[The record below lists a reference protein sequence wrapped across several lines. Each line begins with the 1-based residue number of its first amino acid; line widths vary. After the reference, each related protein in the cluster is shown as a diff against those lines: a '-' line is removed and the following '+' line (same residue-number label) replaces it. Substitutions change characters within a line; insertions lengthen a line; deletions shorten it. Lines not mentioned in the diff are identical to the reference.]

1 MVEYS
6 VGAVWTQHGESVGTN
21 RYLIEFADADVRSDA
36 IDHLRRTIDDRLI
49 ALNEDYRRRR
59 ATGLGMRAPEIVV
72 VKPGAF
78 NDWMKS
84 RGKLGGQHKVPRLVP
99 DQTLFQSMIDYFGG
113 RPL

>member
-1 MVEYS
+1 MWPR
-6 VGAVWTQHGESVGTN
+6 AGESVGTH
-21 RYLIEFADADVRSDA
+21 RYLMEFADPDIRKDA
-36 IDHLRRTIDDRLI
+36 IEQLRRTIDERLI
-49 ALNEDYRRRR
+49 TLNEDYRRRR

-78 NDWMKS
+78 SDWMKS